1 MWWKRGLDFG
11 GLSYALSLLG
21 KLVDAYASSE
31 LKKFKSD
38 RRVFSYVSAFGASDL

>member
-1 MWWKRGLDFG
+1 MWWKRDLDFG

-38 RRVFSYVSAFGASDL
+38 RRVLYVSVFGVSDL